1 MRPNSSLKRH
11 AVVTRLARMLGPSN
25 HACQAPNFEF
35 HYALNGFSSETP
47 KALKSATFLVTTV
60 KP

>member
-1 MRPNSSLKRH
+1 MTPNPSLEP
-11 AVVTRLARMLGPSN
+11 TRYGRQRNPGLLRA
-25 HACQAPNFEF
+25 NFEF
-35 HYALNGFSSETP
+35 RYALNGLSNGTP